1 MKKSTAIKEIQKRL
15 LTDIILEDET
25 KIEFTDDE
33 FVSILS
39 WIKSFN
45 THYKEF
51 GKEKEFLIKFP
62 IISKRIR
69 LDFGLYQFPSN
80 IENNRGK
87 HVIYIAENGKRLNGT
102 ITPASVKGIINTW
115 AL

>member
-15 LTDIILEDET
+15 PTDIILHDET
-25 KIEFTDDE
+25 SIEFTDNE

-45 THYKEF
+45 THYKEY
-51 GKEKEFLIKFP
+51 GKEKEFLMKFP

-102 ITPASVKGIINTW
+102 IAPTSIKSIVDTW
-115 AL
+115 NL